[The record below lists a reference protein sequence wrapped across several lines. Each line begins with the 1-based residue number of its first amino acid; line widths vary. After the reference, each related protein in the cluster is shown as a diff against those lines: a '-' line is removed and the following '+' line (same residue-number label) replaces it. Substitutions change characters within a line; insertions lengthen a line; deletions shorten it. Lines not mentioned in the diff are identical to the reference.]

1 MNAEPFPFRDFTRA
15 LDSLEAAIQRG
26 DDPYL
31 LLTADTGT
39 GKTALLRGLRSR
51 LDRCRFRLAY
61 FSQSRLL
68 GAMGFVRVIARTL
81 HVACRRTHPETS
93 REVIRQLEEDP
104 GRLLLW
110 FDDANELPAETLGE
124 ARALVES
131 NLGGPSQITVL
142 FAGLPELRERLQG
155 IPPMWRRIVVREEIS
170 GLLAEEL
177 RPFLEHHFSAPVVSR
192 LTDDGLTLLFEQ
204 GRGVPGLVLPMFRTL
219 LSKASGKGR
228 IDPSQIEDT
237 LAAWN
242 LP

>member
-15 LDSLEAAIQRG
+15 LESLETAIQKG
-26 DDPYL
+26 NDPYL

-39 GKTALLRGLRSR
+39 GKTALLRGLRER
-51 LDRCRFRLAY
+51 LDRCRYRLAY

-81 HVACRRTHPETS
+81 HVPCRRTHPETS
-93 REVIRQLEEDP
+93 REVVRQLEEDP
-104 GRLLLW
+104 GQLLIW
-110 FDDANELPAETLGE
+110 FDDANELPSQTLGE

-131 NLGGPSQITVL
+131 NLGGPGQITVL

-155 IPPMWRRIVVREEIS
+155 IPQMWRRIVIREEIS
-170 GLLAEEL
+170 GLLAEEM
-177 RPFLEHHFSAPVVSR
+177 RPFLEHHFSAPIVAR
-192 LTDDGLTLLFEQ
+192 LTDEGLTLLFEQ
-204 GRGVPGLVLPMFRTL
+204 GRGVPGLILPMFRTL

-237 LAAWN
+237 LTAWN

>member
-1 MNAEPFPFRDFTRA
+1 MNAEPFPFRDFVRA
-15 LDSLEAAIQRG
+15 SDSLENAIANG

-39 GKTALLRGLRSR
+39 GKTALLGRLRSR
-51 LDRCRFRLAY
+51 LDRCRYRLAY

-68 GAMGFVRVIARTL
+68 GAMGFVRVVARTL
-81 HVACRRTHPETS
+81 HASCRRTHPETT
-93 REVIRQLEEDP
+93 REVTRQLEEDP
-104 GRLLLW
+104 GRLLIW
-110 FDDANELPAETLGE
+110 FDDANELPRETLGE

-131 NLGGPSQITVL
+131 NLRATSQITVL

-170 GLLAEEL
+170 GLVAEEL
-177 RPFLEHHFSAPVVSR
+177 RPFLEHHFPAPVAAR
-192 LTDDGLTLLFEQ
+192 LTDLGIALLFEQ
-204 GRGVPGLVLPMFRTL
+204 GRGVPGLLLPMFRTL
-219 LSKASGKGR
+219 LSKTPGKGR
-228 IDPSQIEDT
+228 IDPTQIEDT